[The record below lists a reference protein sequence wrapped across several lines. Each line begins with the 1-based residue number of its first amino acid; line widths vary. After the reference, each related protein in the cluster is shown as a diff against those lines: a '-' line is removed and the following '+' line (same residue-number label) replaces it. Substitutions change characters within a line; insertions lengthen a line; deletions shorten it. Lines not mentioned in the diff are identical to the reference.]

1 MTYHG
6 DMGSKEEATIKNW
19 TDLINKSVHTT
30 DDMDIGDIEAVS
42 RDIVVVKRGF
52 VHIHYY
58 YIPVANVEGWDGNV
72 LWLKI
77 TESEVKGK
85 YERNKVPDPT
95 LYYVKDYPY
104 YTTAYY
110 TDLPIIPSKYNRPD
124 YLITNPPTVDAPRL
138 HRCSLC
144 DESFESEDELS
155 YHIKAVSH

>member
-30 DDMDIGDIEAVS
+30 DDIDIGDIEAVS

-85 YERNKVPDPT
+85 YERNKVLILHFT
-95 LYYVKDYPY
+95 MLR
-104 YTTAYY
+104 TIHITQQSYY